1 VIIPNK
7 PLFCKE
13 YFYQIMTLNK
23 KLLIIGF
30 VFPEPNSSAAGGR
43 MMQLI
48 SLFQA
53 QGFRVT
59 FASPAQDSD
68 FMVDLAAFGVEK
80 KSIQLNSSSFDD
92 FIKDLN
98 PAVVLFDRFMTE
110 EQFGWRVAENCPHAL
125 RLLDTE
131 DLHCLRMAR
140 QKAFKEQTTFQIS
153 DLLSEEVAK
162 RELAS
167 ILRCDLSIMISQF
180 EMELLESVFKIDS
193 ALLYYLPL
201 LLEPINDVQ
210 FQSLPSFEQRKN
222 FIFIG
227 NFLHEPNWNAVLY
240 LKETIWTL
248 IRKQFP
254 EAVLEIYGAYAS
266 QKVLQLHTPK
276 DGFLIMGRA
285 QNAHEVVANARVVLA
300 PLRFGAG
307 IKGKLL
313 EAMQCQTPS
322 VTTTIGAESMQGNL
336 PWNGFVSDNPQA
348 FAVHAVQLY
357 QDKTLWQEAQ
367 QNGITIIN
375 HRYLKILF
383 ENDFKEKINA
393 LQTHLQQHRTTNF
406 IGSLLQHH
414 TLQSTKYMSRWIE
427 EKNKTSK
434 TNKI

>member
-1 VIIPNK
+1 MI
-7 PLFCKE
+7 
-13 YFYQIMTLNK
+13 LNK

-53 QGFRVT
+53 QGFCIT

-68 FMVDLAAFGVEK
+68 FMVDLASFNIEK
-80 KSIQLNSSSFDD
+80 KAIKLNCSSFDD
-92 FIKDLN
+92 FIKNLN
-98 PAVVLFDRFMTE
+98 PDVVLFDRFMTE
-110 EQFGWRVAENCPHAL
+110 EQFGWRVAENCPNAL

-180 EMELLESVFKIDS
+180 EMELLQSVFKIDP

-201 LLEPINDVQ
+201 LLDAIND
-210 FQSLPSFEQRKN
+210 FDFHTLPTFEQRKN

-227 NFLHEPNWNAVLY
+227 NFLHEPNWNGVLY
-240 LKETIWTL
+240 LKETIWAL
-248 IRKQFP
+248 IKKQYP
-254 EAVLEIYGAYAS
+254 EAILEIYGAYAS
-266 QKVLQLHTPK
+266 QKVLQLHAPK

-285 QNAHEVVANARVVLA
+285 QNAHDVVANARVVLA

-313 EAMQCQTPS
+313 EAMQCGTPS
-322 VTTTIGAESMQGNL
+322 VTTTIGAESMFGHL
-336 PWNGFVSDNPQA
+336 PWNGYVTDNPKV
-348 FAVHAVQLY
+348 FADSAVQLY
-357 QDKTLWQEAQ
+357 QNKALWQEAQ

-375 HRYLKILF
+375 EHYLKVLF
-383 ENDFKEKINA
+383 ENDFKEKINF

-406 IGSLLQHH
+406 MGSLLQHH

-427 EKNKTSK
+427 EKNKK
-434 TNKI
+434 